1 MTIDELALLL
11 YDVYQMDI
19 WTPPPMFK
27 WKEDFK
33 EASYS
38 DWAVEEFKRY
48 AAKQLYP
55 RTGGTVEEF
64 IEIAREFRDKMIF
77 FSDLNSTNRKLF
89 SIALGMAENILDLL
103 RAMK

>member
-11 YDVYQMDI
+11 YDVYQMDN
-19 WTPPPMFK
+19 WMPSPMFK

-48 AAKQLYP
+48 AARQIYP
-55 RTGGTVEEF
+55 RTSGTVEEF
-64 IEIAREFRDKMIF
+64 IEIATDYRDKMKY
-77 FSDLNSTNRKLF
+77 FSRLSPANAKLF
-89 SIALGMAENILDLL
+89 YIAYDIAEDILDLL
-103 RAMK
+103 CAMK